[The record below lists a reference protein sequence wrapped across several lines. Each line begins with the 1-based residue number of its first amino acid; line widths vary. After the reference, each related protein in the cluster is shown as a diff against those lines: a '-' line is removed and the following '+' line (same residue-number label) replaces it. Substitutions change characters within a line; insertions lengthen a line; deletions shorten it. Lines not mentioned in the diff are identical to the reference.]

1 MKRTPLKLAAATAGA
16 LALAAGLTWTAAA
29 STTSIA
35 ASQHPAATK
44 PAPAAH
50 PDEALV
56 AAYEQVSQNTTWTL
70 AKTIQ
75 PSWNPPGV
83 SYEWEGLKVYG
94 GRIYMSVFD
103 HTDNNG
109 HLVVLDQNTGNLIKD
124 ISFADG
130 DRTHAGGLS
139 VDGNYAYVPLAVD
152 SPHSSADILRIN
164 INNYQVTKLFTV
176 GYDHVGGVTYNP
188 ATHLIVGQDWDSRTF
203 YDWTLTGK
211 IVSQWDNP
219 TDYVGYQDCQYVVYN
234 KILCSGA
241 TEGATTIGGFDL
253 IDLSDP
259 EHAIL
264 NGVPNTHGGNAAE
277 ILATPVTGGTQ
288 LTMYAAGSM
297 SAISEYTTVIPNASA
312 SG

>member
-1 MKRTPLKLAAATAGA
+1 MKRTPLEMAATTAGA
-16 LALAAGLTWTAAA
+16 LMLTVGLAWTAVA
-29 STTSIA
+29 STTSAPASQPPA
-35 ASQHPAATK
+35 ASSGPAS
-44 PAPAAH
+44 H
-50 PDEALV
+50 PDEPLV
-56 AAYEQVSQNTTWTL
+56 AAYEQVSQNTNWAL
-70 AKTIQ
+70 AKTLQ

-83 SYEWEGLKVYG
+83 TYEWEGLKVYR

-109 HLVVLDQNTGNLIKD
+109 HLVILDQNSGKLIKD

-139 VDGNYAYVPLAVD
+139 VSGNYAYVPLAVD

-164 INNYQVTKLFTV
+164 ISTYQVTKLFTV
-176 GYDHVGGVTYNP
+176 TYDHVGGVTYDP
-188 ATHLIVGQDWDSRTF
+188 ATNLIVGQDWDSRTF
-203 YDWTLTGK
+203 YEWTLTGK
-211 IVSQWDNP
+211 IVSKWNNP

-234 KILCSGA
+234 KLLCSGA

-264 NGVPNTHGGNAAE
+264 NGVPNSHGGNAAE
-277 ILATPVTGGTQ
+277 ILATPVAGGTQ

-297 SAISEYTTVIPNASA
+297 SAISEYTTVIPKTS
-312 SG
+312 S